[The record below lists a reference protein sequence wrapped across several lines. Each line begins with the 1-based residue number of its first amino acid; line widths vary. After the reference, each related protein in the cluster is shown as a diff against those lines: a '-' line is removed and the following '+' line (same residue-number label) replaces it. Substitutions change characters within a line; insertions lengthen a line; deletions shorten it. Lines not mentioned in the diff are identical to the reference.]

1 MKNIKKSLKLIRQK
15 KSQKSVQG
23 VDSGRSM
30 VEMLGTLAIIGVL
43 SIAGISGYNYAMK
56 KYQANQVVS
65 ELNILSNQLQMVMD
79 RTQAGEFELSLGAP
93 YDEGK
98 LTQANFD
105 FYFGCGIDPT
115 RDIPCASGETAYYEL
130 LSGVSK
136 EECQTIVQQTQYMP
150 NLVEQRVNNVVDTTG
165 SNCGEEE
172 NEIALYFDKEAETE
186 FADSCPPIR
195 PYYNEATELCEAC
208 PAATPKWNGETGK
221 CEACPTNFEW
231 DLSQNR
237 CVSSNPNIKCATN
250 DDCLEKGK
258 GYYCYANVEQNCW
271 SEVIT
276 SSHCRNS
283 VSDIKKQNVAIDGGY
298 VASSRAVTWWT
309 AQRFCSALKDAGKV
323 THGTPISIADFN
335 CKDTALGKPSNQGG
349 KAQGNCYDAN
359 KEEDVKAPLILDL
372 AQAYGGFAT
381 WTPVVFNG
389 CTAFYLYSSGG
400 NVSTWHRATTPIV
413 VCK

>member
-1 MKNIKKSLKLIRQK
+1 MKKENNKLQ
-15 KSQKSVQG
+15 VQQEMQMP
-23 VDSGRSM
+23 DAGRSM
-30 VEMLGTLAIIGVL
+30 VEMLGVLAVIGVL

-79 RTQAGEFELSLGAP
+79 RTQAGEFELSLGEP

-105 FYFGCGIDPT
+105 FYFGCGIDPS

-136 EECQTIVQQTQYMP
+136 EECQTLAQQIQYMP

-165 SNCGEEE
+165 SNCGDTE
-172 NEIALYFDKEAETE
+172 NEIVLYFDKEAETE

-221 CEACPTNFEW
+221 CEACPKNFEW

-258 GYYCYANVEQNCW
+258 GYYCYAK
-271 SEVIT
+271 SEHCKKEEIITFSECKKAIIKVPNSGT
-276 SSHCRNS
+276 SSEWTLS
-283 VSDIKKQNVAIDGGY
+283 KDTM
-298 VASSRAVTWWT
+298 TWWS
-309 AQRFCSALKDAGKV
+309 AKRFCEAIGKPIMLSASDL
-323 THGTPISIADFN
+323 N
-335 CKDTALGKPSNQGG
+335 CKNKKIGKKSIEGG
-349 KAQGNCYDAN
+349 IKGACYEASITN
-359 KEEDVKAPLILDL
+359 ADVKSNVTLNLY
-372 AQAYGGFAT
+372 QTYGYFYVWTSSSYDSYTVYSVDTGNGFTVDTYCRSNLGDVA
-381 WTPVVFNG
+381 
-389 CTAFYLYSSGG
+389 A
-400 NVSTWHRATTPIV
+400 
-413 VCK
+413 CK